1 MTTATV
7 TVNNVLHLL
16 LEADSYPRQG
26 NEDWRQADKMEVA
39 ALQKAEGAI
48 ESPRDPE
55 NFGVG
60 WTHCAIQTPEPT
72 SAKMSILQC
81 VIILP
86 VKGRARRC
94 RTRRQS

>member
-48 ESPRDPE
+48 ESPSDPAEFRRWLNALRKPNTVADEREDVYLAMRDYFSGQGQGAP
-55 NFGVG
+55 
-60 WTHCAIQTPEPT
+60 
-72 SAKMSILQC
+72 L
-81 VIILP
+81 
-86 VKGRARRC
+86 
-94 RTRRQS
+94 

>member
-16 LEADSYPRQG
+16 LEADSYPRQR

-48 ESPRDPE
+48 ESPRDPAE
-55 NFGVG
+55 F
-60 WTHCAIQTPEPT
+60 
-72 SAKMSILQC
+72 
-81 VIILP
+81 
-86 VKGRARRC
+86 RRWLDAL
-94 RTRRQS
+94 RNPNTGADEREDVYLAMRDYFAGQGQGAPL